1 MLDISNLERRWIKYK
16 IKQFAPYGF
25 GLVAALLLIGGTYI
39 WLSSESTIKPE
50 PTKKDLNQ
58 TLLSPFVESAPQ
70 QEAPVSSNPESMVL
84 EPSMNFIQ
92 TMESVETP
100 TESVPAVAKPM
111 DQAVVKPSNLP
122 IPPPVNKVLQLP
134 SSENLPT
141 PQKSSE
147 KIVQDAQALT
157 INRNESKID
166 IGELQKRFKET
177 SNPSLGL
184 FIARYSY
191 DRGDYTEAYNYALKT
206 NAINSHLD
214 ESWLIFA
221 KSLVKIGK
229 TDQAKKTLQLYI
241 SNSNSEPAR
250 ALLDS
255 IERGTFK

>member
-16 IKQFAPYGF
+16 VKQFFPYG
-25 GLVAALLLIGGTYI
+25 LSLAAALFIIIGAYV
-39 WLSSESTIKPE
+39 WLSATATVSPE
-50 PTKKDLNQ
+50 TKKEDTNKSIPSAPAKPLPDNNQ
-58 TLLSPFVESAPQ
+58 TSYHE
-70 QEAPVSSNPESMVL
+70 NMVL

-92 TMESVETP
+92 TMETIETP
-100 TESVPAVAKPM
+100 EASVPMAAKPIE
-111 DQAVVKPSNLP
+111 QAAVKPSIVP
-122 IPPPVNKVLQLP
+122 TPPPLNKVLQLP
-134 SSENLPT
+134 SSENLPA
-141 PQKSSE
+141 PKKPVE
-147 KIVQDAQALT
+147 KIVHDAQSLT
-157 INRNESKID
+157 INRNESKVD

-177 SNPSLGL
+177 SSASLGL

-221 KSLVKIGK
+221 KSLVKMGK

-241 SNSNSEPAR
+241 SNSNSESAR
-250 ALLDS
+250 SLLDS